1 MSMAQQQ
8 YQVEHSSGVCVETG
22 RKLDEGEVFHTVL
35 IEDGESFRRA
45 DYSVQAWKG
54 PPEGAYCHYKAQVAV
69 KAKKQKLLVNDD
81 LLSDFFTR
89 LADEQI
95 EVRLQFRFV
104 LALILMRKR
113 KLRYDSSADV
123 DDRELWTMTLI
134 KDQTVHQ
141 VLNPHLTD
149 DQIEGV
155 SQQLTA
161 ILHGDMGEY
170 VAALDQANMDEASSD
185 TSSLD
190 QVISDE
196 TTSEATN
203 EAQADATDAIDSET
217 DTTGE
222 QTF

>member
-1 MSMAQQQ
+1 MAQQH
-8 YQVEHSSGVCVETG
+8 YQVEHSSGVCAETG
-22 RKLDEGEVFHTVL
+22 RKLDEGEIFYTVL

-45 DYSVQAWKG
+45 DYSAQAWKG

-81 LLSDFFTR
+81 LLADFFTR

-123 DDRELWTMTLI
+123 DGKELWTMTLI
-134 KDQTVHQ
+134 KDHSVHQ

-170 VAALDQANMDEASSD
+170 VAALDQNNADQSSSEPD
-185 TSSLD
+185 D
-190 QVISDE
+190 QTQTDDADSP
-196 TTSEATN
+196 TEAT
-203 EAQADATDAIDSET
+203 D
-217 DTTGE
+217 E
-222 QTF
+222 QSS

>member
-1 MSMAQQQ
+1 MAQQQ
-8 YQVEHSSGVCVETG
+8 YQVDHSSGVCTQTG
-22 RKLDEGEVFHTVL
+22 RKLEEGEFFHTVL
-35 IEDGESFRRA
+35 FEDGESFRRA
-45 DYSVQAWKG
+45 DYSVQAWQG
-54 PPEGAYCHYKAQVAV
+54 PPDGAYCHFKAQVPV

-81 LLSDFFTR
+81 LLTDFFTR

-123 DDRELWTMTLI
+123 DNQELWTMTLI
-134 KDQTVHQ
+134 KDQSIHQ

-170 VAALDQANMDEASSD
+170 VATLDQANSDQESTGQVEVAESS
-185 TSSLD
+185 T
-190 QVISDE
+190 E
-196 TTSEATN
+196 TT
-203 EAQADATDAIDSET
+203 D
-217 DTTGE
+217 E
-222 QTF
+222 QPS